1 MIGSNFTEDGH
12 WVQEAVVSDDFV
24 LSVLFVYTLE
34 GRVSHMSKK
43 PFRKAFTLIELLV
56 VIAIIAVLIALLLP
70 AVQQAREAARRTQ
83 CKNNLKQMGLA
94 AHNYESTYSRFPSS
108 GESTDESTSPTTRR
122 FTAASFF
129 LSILPL
135 VDQGP
140 VYNGWNFNAH
150 YTAGGNP
157 ALAATKI
164 PAFLCPSNGVTG
176 ADSQGYGRT
185 DYMPVAYVDFD
196 ATGYRGGVVGAYT
209 GNVQG
214 IDKAGA
220 LGFYNRISETTDG
233 LSNTIL
239 IIEDAGRPTNNGGS
253 YDITSGAL
261 LGIPVAAVAGYYD
274 PTQLAATKNAT
285 PADTGTA
292 SGKFGVPGRWADP
305 DNGSGISGPPNIQT
319 LQKINQNKT
328 PLGGVA
334 GSVSLSSPS
343 CPWSVNNCGPNDEP
357 FSLHAGGVHAL
368 LGDGSVRFLADSLD
382 YNTLRRLCNPKD
394 GEPVGEF

>member
-1 MIGSNFTEDGH
+1 
-12 WVQEAVVSDDFV
+12 
-24 LSVLFVYTLE
+24 
-34 GRVSHMSKK
+34 MSKK

-83 CKNNLKQMGLA
+83 CKNNMKQMGLA

-129 LSILPL
+129 LSILPY
-135 VDQGP
+135 VDQGA
-140 VYNGWNFNAH
+140 VYNSWNFNSH

-164 PAFLCPSNGVTG
+164 NAFVCPSNGVTG
-176 ADSQGYGRT
+176 PDSQGYGRT
-185 DYMPVAYVDFD
+185 DYMPVAYVDYD
-196 ATGYRGGVVGAYT
+196 ATGWRGGVVGTYQ

-214 IDKAGA
+214 IDRAGA
-220 LGFYNRISETTDG
+220 LGFYNPIANTTDG
-233 LSNTIL
+233 LSNTVL
-239 IIEDAGRPTNNGGS
+239 VIEDSGRPTMNGGS
-253 YDITSGAL
+253 YDITGAGSL
-261 LGIPVAAVAGYYD
+261 LGVSVVTGYYD
-274 PTQLAATKNAT
+274 PSQLAVTKNAT
-285 PADTGTA
+285 PADVGGA
-292 SGKFGVPGRWADP
+292 GKYGIPGRWADP
-305 DNGSGISGPPNIQT
+305 DSGSGISGPPNAQT

-328 PLGGVA
+328 PLGGLP
-334 GSVSLSSPS
+334 GSVTITGTP

-357 FSLHAGGVHAL
+357 FSLHTGGVHAL
-368 LGDGSVRFLADSLD
+368 LGDGSVRFLSDNLD

-394 GEPVGEF
+394 GESIGEF